1 MLASG
6 WVTGK
11 PEAVGIL
18 AIIWRLPRFIRMLMA
33 YTAASADIR
42 AGRYL
47 AAKEKL
53 QGVYERDW
61 PKLEPPAPHC
71 LLLAFVYLKLGH
83 MPAAAE
89 MALEGVR
96 QASQIVRYVD
106 PVDRDYMRYVGKV
119 IYEKAMPPLQVD
131 VGVEREDLRLDRV
144 RPLLLEEFPLEA
156 LEGAS
161 GSAQH

>member
-1 MLASG
+1 
-6 WVTGK
+6 
-11 PEAVGIL
+11 VGIL
-18 AIIWRLPRFIRMLMA
+18 AIIWRLPRIIRSSMA
-33 YTAASADIR
+33 YTAASNDVR

-47 AAKEKL
+47 AAKKKL
-53 QGVYERDW
+53 QGIYERDW
-61 PKLEPPAPHC
+61 PILEPPAPDC
-71 LLLAFVYLKLGH
+71 LLLALVYLKLGH

-119 IYEKAMPPLQVD
+119 IYEKAMAPLQVD

-144 RPLLLEEFPLEA
+144 RSLLLEAFPLEA
-156 LEGAS
+156 LEGPS
-161 GSAQH
+161 GGALH